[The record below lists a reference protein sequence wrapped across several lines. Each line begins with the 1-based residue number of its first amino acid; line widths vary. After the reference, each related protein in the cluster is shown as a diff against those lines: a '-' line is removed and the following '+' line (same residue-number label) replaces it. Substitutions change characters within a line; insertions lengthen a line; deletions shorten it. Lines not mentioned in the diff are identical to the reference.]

1 MEENKVVSK
10 DLFNSIKVVLVG
22 TTHPGNI
29 GASARAMKNMGLL
42 NLALV
47 TPKEFPSDAATY
59 RSKAAK
65 DVLENAQ
72 VFENLKDA
80 VADCELVIGTSARD
94 RKVPWPVLNPKE
106 SAEEVAKSAQHH
118 QIAIVFGREDRGLTN
133 EELGLCNLHVHIP
146 SDPEYSSLN
155 LSQAVQILTYEIR
168 LCLLQQQKNQDNWDV
183 ELANNQQT
191 ERLIAHM
198 DELMQEVEFYD
209 IDNPRLQ
216 EKGRSSRIAISTD
229 APDDYLIRSKDPGEF
244 KVIENGK
251 DITNQSGIS
260 FGGSNGKWH
269 LTLPP
274 MEQKESVYFLNITDI
289 DRERIVDPFQI
300 QFYMKEVPKI
310 VKSKQ
315 KKKKKPKLKSNM
327 SIKPPIH
334 VHENDYEYYNFD
346 HNDLFMGREEVG
358 EKGKNEFEIK
368 KKDS

>member
-1 MEENKVVSK
+1 MVENKDDSK
-10 DLFNSIKVVLVG
+10 DLFSSIKVVLVG

-47 TPKEFPSDAATY
+47 TPKEFPSDAATF

-72 VFENLKDA
+72 VFEHLKDA

-118 QIAIVFGREDRGLTN
+118 QIAIVFGREDRGLSN

-146 SDPEYSSLN
+146 SDPDYSSLN

-168 LCLLQQQKNQDNWDV
+168 FCLLEQQENQNNWDV
-183 ELANNQQT
+183 ELANNEQT

-209 IDNPRLQ
+209 IDNPRKLLLRVRRFF
-216 EKGRSSRIAISTD
+216 KRSRIDVMEANIFRGLFST
-229 APDDYLIRSKDPGEF
+229 I
-244 KVIENGK
+244 
-251 DITNQSGIS
+251 
-260 FGGSNGKWH
+260 
-269 LTLPP
+269 
-274 MEQKESVYFLNITDI
+274 
-289 DRERIVDPFQI
+289 
-300 QFYMKEVPKI
+300 
-310 VKSKQ
+310 Q
-315 KKKKKPKLKSNM
+315 KKLK
-327 SIKPPIH
+327 
-334 VHENDYEYYNFD
+334 
-346 HNDLFMGREEVG
+346 
-358 EKGKNEFEIK
+358 
-368 KKDS
+368 